1 MGLAYL
7 FALVVGL
14 GILLIQ
20 AVFGHKDADS
30 EGGFDKDIN
39 FEGDADADADL
50 DADAGA
56 DLDADADADLD
67 ADADADLDADAD
79 ADLDADA
86 HIDAEG
92 HVDADTEGMAH
103 VHAGDAEGR
112 GRSKLARLLTLF
124 LSVRFWV
131 FASLGFGL
139 SGTIMHYL
147 FSSATMTALLT
158 AIGMGLFSGLAAAL
172 TFRALKTTSS
182 EHTADT
188 SKEAA
193 RKLARV
199 IVPLS
204 KGEPGK
210 VRIDI
215 RGQAVDLLA
224 YTDDDE
230 IERGDMVVITEME
243 GETAHV
249 TRVPKQYL

>member
-20 AVFGHKDADS
+20 AVFGHKDADG
-30 EGGFDKDIN
+30 EGGFDKDMQ
-39 FEGDADADADL
+39 FEGEADADVDADADADL
-50 DADAGA
+50 EA
-56 DLDADADADLD
+56 DADADADLEAE
-67 ADADADLDADAD
+67 ADADADV
-79 ADLDADA
+79 DADA
-86 HIDAEG
+86 HVDAEG
-92 HVDADTEGMAH
+92 HVDADHDGMAH

-112 GRSKLARLLTLF
+112 GRSKMARLLTLF

-147 FSSATMTALLT
+147 FSSATLTALLT
-158 AIGMGLFSGLAAAL
+158 ALGMGLFSGLAAAL

-182 EHTADT
+182 EHAVDT
-188 SKEAA
+188 SKEAE

-199 IVPLS
+199 IVPLHR
-204 KGEPGK
+204 GEPGK
-210 VRIDI
+210 IRIDI

-230 IERGDMVVITEME
+230 IARGEMVVITEME
-243 GETAHV
+243 GETAQV